1 MEFDKSELAAGLFPA
16 CAMKNAQCTF
26 NFGENGFKFEPPAGY
41 AKFCSCSTANAVENK
56 ASVMKG
62 GEDIGKA
69 GNGPLAIVLEPTRD
83 LAEQT
88 YNAFVALAADLKS
101 PPIKSALLV
110 GGVSPKETIEKL
122 KKSEVDVLVGSCVI
136 IHDFLRQKKINP
148 GRCKFF
154 VLDEADQ
161 LCEKDNMDKVRG
173 IYNAIPSKTNDMQG
187 E

>member
-1 MEFDKSELAAGLFPA
+1 MLLTSLVA
-16 CAMKNAQCTF
+16 NAVLSSLQ
-26 NFGENGFKFEPPAGY
+26 GFKHQPPAGY
-41 AKFCSCSTANAVENK
+41 AKFCSCSGSSAVANK
-56 ASVMKG
+56 ATAEAAG
-62 GEDIGKA
+62 GDGKA

-88 YNAFVALAADLKS
+88 YNAFVNLAMDLKT

-110 GGVSPKETIEKL
+110 GGVSPKQTIEKL
-122 KKSEVDVLVGSCVI
+122 KRGEVDVLVGSCVI

-148 GRCKFF
+148 ARCKFF

-173 IYNAIPSKTNDMQG
+173 VYNAIPR
-187 E
+187 

>member
-1 MEFDKSELAAGLFPA
+1 MS
-16 CAMKNAQCTF
+16 Q
-26 NFGENGFKFEPPAGY
+26 GFKHQPPAGY
-41 AKFCSCSTANAVENK
+41 SKFCSCSGSSAVAIK
-56 ASVMKG
+56 ATVEAAG
-62 GEDIGKA
+62 GGNSHGKA

-83 LAEQT
+83 LAEQI
-88 YNAFVALAADLKS
+88 YNAFVNLAMDLKT

-122 KKSEVDVLVGSCVI
+122 KGGEVDVLVGSCVI

-148 GRCKFF
+148 ARCKFF

-173 IYNAIPSKTNDMQG
+173 IYNAIPR
-187 E
+187 